1 MRDYSPKRRT
11 AVVFTGSGTAGA
23 YHAGVL
29 KALDESGVKI
39 DVVVGSGMGALAA
52 AFAAVAGGLRLY
64 GDGGFWSSLTWSAFY
79 RVRPLLRTALVLLA
93 ASMLVLLLPVALGL
107 LLGLLS
113 PLAIV
118 ADLAWPGFVAHV
130 LAGLHGAW
138 LAARIPYLGALVA
151 PIFVLSLLLALA
163 AGRGFVRD
171 RRRTAEALE
180 FVFDAEPARQRLARA
195 LWEVSRGAAL
205 SESLP
210 DERQIG
216 ERYVAW
222 LSENLGQ
229 PGFRELILRAADL
242 ETGRALSFVLLA
254 EEPFKGYVARRTR
267 GPRWRAD
274 GPPDAVDLRQPACHG
289 LLFPGLRSGTLP
301 PLVATVLRLAFPRGG
316 LHGGETHR
324 LGDATLAGGCGIAD
338 AVAAGAE
345 QVLVVSGV
353 PERARPPA
361 RRRGPRALLDAV
373 LATLERQALEQE
385 LSTAE
390 RLNRIVETLG
400 HRTDDGRR
408 AWQDPATGALYRDVG
423 LFVVRP
429 ERRGLQP
436 LELSGAEDPGS
447 EVFETVEDL
456 VEQGYRDAYRQ
467 FIEPVVGGAP
477 EPRPAARAEAP
488 ELEL

>member
-29 KALDESGVKI
+29 KALDESGVKV
-39 DVVVGSGMGALAA
+39 DLLVGSGVGTLAA
-52 AFAAVAGGLRLY
+52 AFGAVAGGLRLY
-64 GDGGFWSSLTWSAFY
+64 GDGGFWSSLSWSAFY
-79 RVRPLLRTALVLLA
+79 RVRPLLRTALALLA

-107 LLGLLS
+107 VLGLLS
-113 PLAIV
+113 PLAMV
-118 ADLAWPGFVAHV
+118 ADLAWPGFVGS
-130 LAGLHGAW
+130 LAQGLQGFW

-195 LWEVSRGAAL
+195 IWEVSRGAAL

-229 PGFRELILRAADL
+229 PGFRELVLRAADL
-242 ETGRALSFVLLA
+242 ETGRALAFVLLG
-254 EEPFKGYVARRTR
+254 EEPFKAFVARRSR
-267 GPRWRAD
+267 GGRGRAE
-274 GPPDAVDLRQPACHG
+274 GLAEALDLRQPACHG
-289 LLFPGLRSGTLP
+289 LMFPGLRAGTLP

-324 LGDATLAGGCGIAD
+324 LGDATLAGGCGLAE
-338 AVAAGAE
+338 ALAAGAD
-345 QVLVVSGV
+345 QVLVVTGV
-353 PERARPPA
+353 PERLQLPA

-373 LATLERQALEQE
+373 LATLERQAVEQE
-385 LSTAE
+385 LATTE
-390 RLNRIVETLG
+390 RINRLVETLG
-400 HRTDDGRR
+400 HRTEDGRR

-447 EVFETVEDL
+447 EVFETAEDL

-477 EPRPAARAEAP
+477 EPRPVARSEP
-488 ELEL
+488 DLEL